1 MKAPMGLAVQRLTGN
16 GYRRVNTMGG
26 CEKFDLSFSTITSY
40 NKGLNVRAHICFED
54 FQLP

>member
-1 MKAPMGLAVQRLTGN
+1 MKAPMGLAVERLTGN